1 MGYRKDGKPREDQPE
16 KKTLATKKDKG
27 LRREDTNERDR

>member
-1 MGYRKDGKPREDQPE
+1 MDYRKDGEPRENQPK

-27 LRREDTNERDR
+27 LRERHK